1 MVLLLYAISISLYI
15 VCICMYDETTPTH
28 NTHTSTRG
36 GGHAPDRYSSYDV
49 ISTNGRH
56 FIERSA
62 IGVPVLEDEEN
73 QTLCGRSIGDP
84 PSSSSSSSTQVKSH
98 TTTSEKLA
106 STVVDTVVPTNY
118 IPTLTLYYIMLLRNV
133 FFSSTGM
140 TSRSS
145 LLWRGMNVTKN
156 LVPAMSSVQIPLNNN
171 NNNNNS
177 SRSYTTT
184 TVTTRKM
191 TIEDLGNQVDLNQQK
206 VLVRVD
212 LNVPLDKKDDM
223 KVTDDTRLRA
233 ILPTVQYLLSKNA
246 AVILCSHFGRPAG
259 EIIESGKNGRLTPVV
274 SPLQTLLGEHVKVT
288 KLNDC
293 IGPDVEQFVNTKLN
307 GGDVCILENTRFY
320 KGETKNDM
328 VLAEGLGKL
337 AKYFVMDAFGTA
349 HRAHSSTAGVTTFM
363 EYSVAGY
370 CMEQELKFLQGA
382 VFEHPIPPMV
392 AIVGG
397 AKVSTKI
404 PVIESLITSTN
415 TSSILIGGGMIFTF
429 YKALG
434 YSIGKSLVEE
444 DMIDTAKRI
453 MTLAAERNVQLLLPT
468 DVVVADAFENTA
480 NTAIAKIGPNDRDGI
495 SDGWMGLD
503 IGPETIATFERL
515 LKTQANTIVWNG
527 PMGVFEMSNFSQGTT
542 AIAKILAEV
551 TTAGNG
557 KVITI
562 IGGGD
567 SVAAINQAGLSDQ
580 ITHIST
586 GGGAS
591 LELLEGKVLPG
602 VAALTE
608 MP

>member
-1 MVLLLYAISISLYI
+1 MMNRVQH
-15 VCICMYDETTPTH
+15 TQHTH
-28 NTHTSTRG
+28 INPWWWLVWTCAERHSR
-36 GGHAPDRYSSYDV
+36 YDV
-49 ISTNGRH
+49 ISSNGRH

-73 QTLCGRSIGDP
+73 QTLCWRSIGDP

-106 STVVDTVVPTNY
+106 SSVVDTVVPTPY